1 MITPPIYREIADR
14 VLSQIATGSLPP
26 GAKVPSERELA
37 DLNGVA
43 RMTARH
49 ALRELERVGAIE
61 VRADGRYVAQYRPVT
76 VHLSRS
82 MDRTWAGE
90 AAAAGADSWAADILA
105 AGMTPSQTI
114 RVVTDEAGPKVAR
127 RLEIPEGS
135 PITVRALERS
145 ADGKLSNLISFA
157 FPREDTR
164 DTPLELPPSIE
175 EGSVAWLEDK
185 WQRLSQTLEI
195 SARPPT
201 AAEAGQFGIAG
212 GWNLLEVWRTSR
224 TIGASSRP
232 VMTSWARYPADRT
245 VLVSVA

>member
-26 GAKVPSERELA
+26 GAKVPSE
-37 DLNGVA
+37 
-43 RMTARH
+43 
-49 ALRELERVGAIE
+49 RELERVGAIE

-135 PITVRALERS
+135 PITVRALERPGR
-145 ADGKLSNLISFA
+145 GK
-157 FPREDTR
+157 
-164 DTPLELPPSIE
+164 
-175 EGSVAWLEDK
+175 
-185 WQRLSQTLEI
+185 Q
-195 SARPPT
+195 
-201 AAEAGQFGIAG
+201 GQ
-212 GWNLLEVWRTSR
+212 
-224 TIGASSRP
+224 
-232 VMTSWARYPADRT
+232 
-245 VLVSVA
+245 